1 MAELA
6 KEILLRGGNPPIV
19 RFMNKPKT
27 LFELLNVQKLK
38 AYKYKVQPILWYRK
52 GFEGCYYEIYK
63 TKYTLYRNE
72 PTHGNA
78 WGILY
83 WRGKPAFHPPKE
95 VKGGLKFAWQAYRS
109 PAADGIFYDEEFARK
124 AERKR
129 YFLLKGY
136 YTGLKDEVVEDED

>member
-1 MAELA
+1 MSKLA
-6 KEILLRGGNPPIV
+6 QEILLKNGNPPIV
-19 RFMNKPKT
+19 EFLKRPKT

-38 AYKYKVQPILWYRK
+38 AYKYKVQPIQWYRK
-52 GFEGCYYEIYK
+52 GFEGCYYEVHR
-63 TKYTLYRNE
+63 TKYKLFNNQ

-78 WGILY
+78 WAILY

-109 PAADGIFYDEEFARK
+109 PEADGIAYDAKLAASIEK
-124 AERKR
+124 KR

-136 YTGLKDEVVEDED
+136 YTGMQDVKD